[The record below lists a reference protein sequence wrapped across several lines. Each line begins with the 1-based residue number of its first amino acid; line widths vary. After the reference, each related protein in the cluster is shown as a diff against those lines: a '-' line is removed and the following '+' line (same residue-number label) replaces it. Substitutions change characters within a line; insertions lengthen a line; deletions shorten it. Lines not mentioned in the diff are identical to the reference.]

1 MKKILLTILLIAR
14 PTLAMES
21 EPAPEKLAEVCN
33 LLINRAHMIEIAL
46 AHLNVQEIVDRIP
59 FCRLLMDAGTQ
70 VNTQCSKCQA
80 FLECELRNE
89 QIWQILI
96 DSGLNI
102 YARHNSFGR
111 HPFYTYI
118 GSDFFSGIKADYLNS
133 RFLLVPDSEELLAS
147 KEIIMTTLLCLNR
160 ISPTVPRD
168 IRTMILRGC
177 LVKTI

>member
-1 MKKILLTILLIAR
+1 
-14 PTLAMES
+14 
-21 EPAPEKLAEVCN
+21 
-33 LLINRAHMIEIAL
+33 
-46 AHLNVQEIVDRIP
+46 
-59 FCRLLMDAGTQ
+59 
-70 VNTQCSKCQA
+70 
-80 FLECELRNE
+80 LRNE

-168 IRTMILRGC
+168 IRTMILMKLPYDIGNVMILRKLQGKSIPH
-177 LVKTI
+177 VFKETTIRALYYSTLRRRILSTQELSDKKLKPS